1 MGVGSGQTKTAEKKE
16 DTDESNKK
24 EMSTTKTKVEADEES
39 KIPSE
44 EDDSNDIVSIKEK
57 VAGVSIEKDNVSK
70 EIGSDQSQNVEKR
83 GNADESNKK
92 EMSTTKTEVEADD
105 KSKIPSDEDH
115 LNDMVSIK
123 EKEVEKD
130 CANEEI
136 GSDPTQN
143 AEKRDDTDKSSKEKE
158 AQASVEKEAM
168 VSVEKDAVNEEISSG
183 LTQSTEKKGDINT
196 SSKKEMSITKNEV
209 EADDELRIC
218 SDEDVIEPGV
228 LHIVV
233 VEGKELVNKDFIGK
247 SDPYVKI
254 IFNKQEFQSKKV

>member
-1 MGVGSGQTKTAEKKE
+1 MGEKSVEKNKTSVNKSIDNQTKEDNSNDMMGIKEKEAGDPVEKDNINEEITSGPTQNAEEKE
-16 DTDESNKK
+16 EIDESSQK

-70 EIGSDQSQNVEKR
+70 EIGSDQSQNVEKK
-83 GNADESNKK
+83 GNANESNKK

-105 KSKIPSDEDH
+105 RSKIPSDEDH

-143 AEKRDDTDKSSKEKE
+143 AEKKDDTDKSSKEKMSLP
-158 AQASVEKEAM
+158 Q
-168 VSVEKDAVNEEISSG
+168 
-183 LTQSTEKKGDINT
+183 TEL
-196 SSKKEMSITKNEV
+196 
-209 EADDELRIC
+209 EADEESKIC

-228 LHIVV
+228 LHLVV
-233 VEGKELVNKDFIGK
+233 VE
-247 SDPYVKI
+247 
-254 IFNKQEFQSKKV
+254 